1 MTDQPVIF
9 EERTAGNGR
18 KVGFARLDAEKALN
32 ALNPAMIAALRPQL
46 DAWASDPDI
55 ACVVL
60 HGAGE
65 KAFCAGGDVV
75 TMYHAIREADGGP
88 SEVCEQ
94 FFEQEYRLDYAI
106 HTYPKPLLVWGHG
119 IVMGGGLGMM
129 VGASHR
135 VVTESSR
142 IAMPEITIGLYPD
155 VAGTWFLNR
164 MPGRVGLFLGLTGA
178 QMNAAD
184 ALYTSL
190 ADYFVPGDQRDA
202 IFAALAEVDWDDDPE
217 LNRGH
222 LSVLLRRF
230 ADVSRD
236 QRPESNVLQHL
247 EFIDHV
253 TDHHSVEGILE
264 SLRTA
269 APDDKWL
276 ATAVKT
282 LERGSPTSARLIFE
296 QFRQG
301 KYLSLKQVFQREL
314 NMSVQCTMHHDFPEG
329 VRALL
334 VDKDKAP
341 RWQPSTIAEV
351 DDALIE
357 EHFQPPTGLDPSPLA
372 DLPE

>member
-1 MTDQPVIF
+1 MSEQPVIF
-9 EERTAGNGR
+9 EEVSAVNGR
-18 KVGFARLDAEKALN
+18 RVGFARLNAEKALN

-46 DAWASDPDI
+46 ERWADDPGI

-75 TMYHAIREADGGP
+75 ATYRAIQEAEGGR
-88 SEVCEQ
+88 STFCEQ
-94 FFEQEYRLDYAI
+94 FFEQEYRLDYRI

-129 VGASHR
+129 VGGSHR
-135 VVTESSR
+135 VVTEASR

-178 QMNAAD
+178 RMNAAD

-190 ADYFVPGDQRDA
+190 ADYFITAEHRDA
-202 IFAALAEVDWDDDPE
+202 IFAALADVAWDDDPE

-222 LSVLLRRF
+222 LSLLLRRF
-230 ADVSRD
+230 ADGCRGE
-236 QRPESNVLQHL
+236 RPRSNVLEHID
-247 EFIDHV
+247 FIDHV
-253 TDHHSVEGILE
+253 TDRHSVAGILE
-264 SLRTA
+264 AMRESS
-269 APDDKWL
+269 PEDKWL
-276 ATAVKT
+276 ATAT
-282 LERGSPTSARLIFE
+282 RNLELGSPTSARVIFE
-296 QFRQG
+296 QFRG
-301 KYLSLKQVFQREL
+301 GRHLSLKQVFRREL
-314 NMSVQCTMHHDFPEG
+314 AMSVQCTRRHDFPEG

-334 VDKDKAP
+334 VDKDQNP
-341 RWQPSTIAEV
+341 RWNPATLAEV
-351 DDALIE
+351 DDALVDA
-357 EHFQPPTGLDPSPLA
+357 HFEAPEGLDPSPLD